1 MPGPLSGVRVLDF
14 GRAAV
19 GPVSAQYLGF
29 LGADVV
35 KIEPPEGDPVRNVA
49 TFKRGMGTT
58 FLGNNLN
65 KRGIMLDLKKPDDM
79 AVARRLIQWTDIVL
93 ENFRSGEVD
102 GTAGPRLHGDGRAES
117 TGDLPQLWC
126 LRECGAN
133 ARHDQQ

>member
-1 MPGPLSGVRVLDF
+1 MSGPLVGVRVLDF

-49 TFKRGMGTT
+49 TFKHGMGTT

-65 KRGIMLDLKKPDDM
+65 KRGIMLDLKKPQDKDI
-79 AVARRLIQWTDIVL
+79 ARRLIHYRGSRD
-93 ENFRSGEVD
+93 GEF
-102 GTAGPRLHGDGRAES
+102 ARAK
-117 TGDLPQLWC
+117 TID
-126 LRECGAN
+126 
-133 ARHDQQ
+133 